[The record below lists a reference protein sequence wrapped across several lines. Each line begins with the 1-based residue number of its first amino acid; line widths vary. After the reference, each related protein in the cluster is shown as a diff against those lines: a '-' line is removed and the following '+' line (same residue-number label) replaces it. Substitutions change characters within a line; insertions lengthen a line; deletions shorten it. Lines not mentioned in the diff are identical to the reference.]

1 MEGQSPVGDKLRG
14 QARDWKPEDLPVD
27 RKTDVVGPPFWLQPM
42 PQIEMPSPPVSQPEP
57 RRPAT
62 VDFAADLARS
72 RYALIVAEKIA
83 RDGKVEDYWSN
94 LSRAFDERTAQA
106 REFDELGVETPT
118 DRAVIKDIRGEM
130 NALIPKLAA
139 ARVNADAKSLRF
151 TDPNMYVHILE
162 RRLEQAERTAAFSGG
177 DEATTRTAIDEARI
191 IKDQIRIVQKMSAMS
206 WNEWNRLRAEGAREQ
221 AERIAA
227 KGSVL
232 ETLGDKDID
241 TNPDRVELA
250 EIQAKMKRKQ
260 AERAKLNI
268 WNIFAKADIDKE
280 LSSMRLREAFLIRKA
295 NRKPDVPR

>member
-1 MEGQSPVGDKLRG
+1 MRGEQLR
-14 QARDWKPEDLPVD
+14 QDWKPVDLPVAD
-27 RKTDVVGPPFWLQPM
+27 DETDVVGPPFLFQPI
-42 PQIEMPSPPVSQPEP
+42 PRIEMPPTPASRPEAGRPP
-57 RRPAT
+57 A

-72 RYALIVAEKIA
+72 RYSLIVAQKIA

-94 LSRAFDERTAQA
+94 LSQAFDERTAQA

-130 NALIPKLAA
+130 NALIPRLAD
-139 ARVNADAKSLRF
+139 ARVRTDAKSLRF

-162 RRLEQAERTAAFSGG
+162 RRLEQAERAAAFSGG
-177 DEATTRTAIDEARI
+177 NEAATRTAIDEAHV
-191 IKDQIRIVQKMSAMS
+191 IKDQIQIVRKLAAMPG
-206 WNEWNRLRAEGAREQ
+206 NEWNRLRAEGAREQ

-295 NRKPDVPR
+295 NRKPDATR